1 MKLVRKLWE
10 AFRRRPIRNL
20 ILVCALL
27 LALNIFRY
35 LVWPPVGWLR
45 TENPETTS
53 FIEYR
58 KDQWE
63 DQRAAKGEKAPKE
76 MPVRQKWVPLKRI
89 SPELQKAVVVSEDD
103 LFWDHSGFNM
113 DMIRLAFLKNL
124 KKGGFAAG
132 ASTITQQLAKNLWFT
147 PERSIPRKIKEALMT
162 WRLELVLEKK
172 RILELYLN
180 IAEWGNGIYGAEA
193 AARHYF
199 GKSAANLTRREAA
212 TLAVML
218 PAPLKRTPSSPLVK
232 RLAGRLVKRMARY

>member
-1 MKLVRKLWE
+1 
-10 AFRRRPIRNL
+10 
-20 ILVCALL
+20 
-27 LALNIFRY
+27 
-35 LVWPPVGWLR
+35 
-45 TENPETTS
+45 
-53 FIEYR
+53 
-58 KDQWE
+58 
-63 DQRAAKGEKAPKE
+63 
-76 MPVRQKWVPLKRI
+76 
-89 SPELQKAVVVSEDD
+89 
-103 LFWDHSGFNM
+103 
-113 DMIRLAFLKNL
+113 
-124 KKGGFAAG
+124 
-132 ASTITQQLAKNLWFT
+132 
-147 PERSIPRKIKEALMT
+147 MT